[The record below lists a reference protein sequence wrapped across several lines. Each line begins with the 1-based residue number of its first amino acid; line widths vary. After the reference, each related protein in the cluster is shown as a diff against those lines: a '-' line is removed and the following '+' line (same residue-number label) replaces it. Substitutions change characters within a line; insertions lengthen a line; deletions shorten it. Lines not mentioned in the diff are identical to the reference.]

1 MPESSTI
8 AAEEAVRS
16 IARAVAARGGR
27 AWLVGGCV
35 RDVLLGEP
43 RKDFDLEVYG
53 VAPAALRE
61 LLEREHAVADVGRM
75 FGVLKLKGLPVDVAL
90 PRRETKIASGQKGFD
105 VEADPGLD
113 MRSAAERRDLT
124 VNAIYEDPLTGE
136 IADPLGGRRDLDARV
151 LRHSSPRFAEDPL
164 RVLRVMQF
172 AARLRFA
179 VAPETVALCRTLDL
193 HELPRE
199 RLEEEWRKLLLQGVA
214 PSLGLRFLKECGA
227 LRFFPE
233 IAALDGCPQNPEWH
247 PEGDVFVHTG
257 HVLDHFSRERAG
269 DASDWTVGLA
279 LLCHDLGKPA
289 TTARDDRGVIRSI
302 GHSEAGEAPTRSLL
316 ARLTQEADLVETVVA
331 LVLHHLKPWELFK
344 AQAGDSA
351 IRRLA
356 TQVNLRLLV
365 RVARHDDAG
374 RPPRPFDGFPPGDW
388 LIGRAEALA
397 AADAAPRP
405 IVLGRH
411 LIELGLAPGPRFKK
425 LLDRCFEAQLDGAFA
440 DLAGG
445 IEFAKRLLAEP

>member
-1 MPESSTI
+1 MS
-8 AAEEAVRS
+8 AADAAQAAVRS
-16 IARAVAARGGR
+16 LARAVAARGGR

-35 RDVLLGEP
+35 RDVLLGGT

-53 VAPAALRE
+53 VEPAALRE
-61 LLEREHAVADVGRM
+61 LLEREHAVVDVGRA

-90 PRRETKIASGQKGFD
+90 PRRETKVARGHRGFD
-105 VEADPGLD
+105 VAADPALD
-113 MRSAAERRDLT
+113 MKSAAERRDLT

-136 IADPLGGRRDLDARV
+136 IADPLGGRVDLAQRV
-151 LRHSSPRFAEDPL
+151 LRHASPRFVEDPL

-172 AARLRFA
+172 AARLQFD
-179 VAPETVALCRTLDL
+179 VAPETIELCRTLDL
-193 HELPRE
+193 AELPRE
-199 RLEEEWRKLLLQGVA
+199 RLEEEWRKLLLHGSE
-214 PSLGLRFLKECGA
+214 PSRGLRFLHACGA
-227 LRFFPE
+227 LRFLPE
-233 IAALDGCPQNPEWH
+233 LQALVGCPQNPEWH

-257 HVLDHFSRERAG
+257 HVLDHFAGERAG
-269 DASDWTVGLA
+269 DESDWTVGLA

-289 TTARDDRGVIRSI
+289 TTAKDPQGVIRSI
-302 GHSEAGEAPTRSLL
+302 GHSEAGEAPARTFL
-316 ARLTQEADLVETVVA
+316 ARITAQADLVETVVA

-374 RPPRPFDGFPPGDW
+374 RPPRPFEGFPPGLW
-388 LIGRAEALA
+388 LIQRAEALA

-411 LIELGLAPGPRFKK
+411 LIELGMKPGPAFTP
-425 LLDRCFEAQLDGAFA
+425 LLERCFQAQLDGEFG
-440 DLAGG
+440 DLEGGLAWLRRRIAAG
-445 IEFAKRLLAEP
+445 

>member
-1 MPESSTI
+1 MADP
-8 AAEEAVRS
+8 AAAEAVRS

-35 RDVLLGEP
+35 RDVLLGME
-43 RKDFDLEVYG
+43 RKDFDLEVFG

-61 LLEREHAVADVGRM
+61 LLAREHEVFDVGRA
-75 FGVLKLKGLPVDVAL
+75 FGVLKLKGLPIDVAL
-90 PRRETKIASGQKGFD
+90 PRRETKIAPGHRGFD
-105 VEADPGLD
+105 VEADPFLD
-113 MRSAAERRDLT
+113 MKSAAQRRDLT

-136 IADPLGGRRDLDARV
+136 LADPLDGRRDLRLRL
-151 LRHSSPRFAEDPL
+151 LRHASPRFVEDPL

-172 AARLRFA
+172 AARLEFE
-179 VAPETVALCRTLDL
+179 VAPETVELCRALDL

-199 RLEEEWRKLLLQGVA
+199 RQEEEWKKLLLHGRA
-214 PSLGLRFLKECGA
+214 PSRGLLFLRECGA

-233 IAALDGCPQNPEWH
+233 LAALVGCRQDPEWH

-257 HVLDHFSRERAG
+257 HVLDHFARARVG
-269 DASDWTVGLA
+269 DRSDWLVGLA
-279 LLCHDLGKPA
+279 LLCHDFGKPA
-289 TTARDDRGVIRSI
+289 TTSNADGRWRSP
-302 GHSEAGEAPTRSLL
+302 GHSEAGEAPTRTFL
-316 ARLTQEADLVETVVA
+316 ARLTAEQEVVDA
-331 LVLHHLKPWELFK
+331 VVPLVLHHLRPMELFK
-344 AQAGDSA
+344 VKAGDAA

-374 RPPRPFDGFPPGDW
+374 RPPRPVDDFPSGRW
-388 LIGRAEALA
+388 LIERAEALA

-411 LIELGLAPGPRFKK
+411 LIELGLAPGRDFKP
-425 LLDRCFEAQLDGAFA
+425 LLEKCFEAQLDGIFGDLEGGLAF
-440 DLAGG
+440 LKQLV
-445 IEFAKRLLAEP
+445 AKP

>member
-1 MPESSTI
+1 MPESPAP
-8 AAEEAVRS
+8 AAEQAVRS

-43 RKDFDLEVYG
+43 RKDWDLEVYG
-53 VAPAALRE
+53 VAPAELRA
-61 LLEREHAVADVGRM
+61 LLEREHEVVDVGRA

-90 PRRETKIASGQKGFD
+90 PRRETKIARGHKGFD
-105 VEADPGLD
+105 VEADPDLD

-124 VNAIYEDPLTGE
+124 INAIYEDPLTGE
-136 IADPLGGRRDLDARV
+136 IADPLGGRADLAARR
-151 LRHSSPRFAEDPL
+151 LRHASPRFVEDPL
-164 RVLRVMQF
+164 RVLRLMQF
-172 AARLRFA
+172 VARLRFD

-199 RLEEEWRKLLLQGVA
+199 RMEEEWRKLLLQGVE
-214 PSLGLRFLKECGA
+214 PSRGLYFLKESGA
-227 LRFFPE
+227 LRFYPE
-233 IAALDGCPQNPEWH
+233 LAALDGCPQNPEWH

-257 HVLDHFSRERAG
+257 HVLDHYARERVG
-269 DASDWTVGLA
+269 DSSDWTVGLA

-289 TTARDDRGVIRSI
+289 TTARDEDGVIRSI
-302 GHSEAGEAPTRSLL
+302 GHSEAGEAPTRSFL
-316 ARLTQEADLVETVVA
+316 ARLTLEADLVETVVA

-344 AQAGDSA
+344 AKAGDAA

-374 RPPRPFDGFPPGDW
+374 RPPRRFDGFPPGDW
-388 LIGRAEALA
+388 MIARAVALA

-411 LIELGLAPGPRFKK
+411 LIELGLSPGPRFKS
-425 LLDRCFEAQLDGAFA
+425 LLDRCYEAQLDGGFA
-440 DLAGG
+440 DLDGG
-445 IEFAKRLLAEP
+445 IAFVKRLLAEK

>member
-1 MPESSTI
+1 MSESHAP

-16 IARAVAARGGR
+16 IARAVAVRGGR

-35 RDVLLGEP
+35 RDVLLGGP
-43 RKDFDLEVYG
+43 RKDWDLEVYG
-53 VAPAALRE
+53 VAPADLRA
-61 LLEREHAVADVGRM
+61 LLEREHDVVDVGRS
-75 FGVLKLKGLPVDVAL
+75 FGVLKLKGLPIDVAL
-90 PRRETKIASGQKGFD
+90 PRRETKVARGHKGFD
-105 VEADPGLD
+105 IEVDPHLD
-113 MRSAAERRDLT
+113 LRSAAERRDLT
-124 VNAIYEDPLTGE
+124 VNAIYEDPLTHE
-136 IADPLGGRRDLDARV
+136 IADPLGGRADLDARR
-151 LRHSSPRFAEDPL
+151 LRHASPRFVEDPL
-164 RVLRVMQF
+164 RVLRVMQL

-193 HELPRE
+193 AELPRE
-199 RLEEEWRKLLLQGVA
+199 RLEEEWRKLLLQGVE
-214 PSLGLRFLKECGA
+214 PSRGLRFLKESGA

-233 IAALDGCPQNPEWH
+233 LAALDGCPQNPEWH

-257 HVLDHFSRERAG
+257 HVLDHHARERAG

-289 TTARDDRGVIRSI
+289 TTARDEHGVVRSI
-302 GHSEAGEAPTRSLL
+302 GHSEAGEAPTRAFL

-374 RPPRPFDGFPPGDW
+374 RPPRPFEGFPPGAW

-405 IVLGRH
+405 LVLGRH
-411 LIELGLAPGPRFKK
+411 LIELGLVPGPRFKT
-425 LLDRCFEAQLDGAFA
+425 LLDRCFEAQLDGGFT

-445 IEFAKRLLAEP
+445 IEYAKRLLDEK